1 MLGKCITPQRHA
13 QLVSAGR
20 HPSPAW
26 LSLDA
31 GEFQACYNR
40 RPFLIRHRLAEH
52 PLFTLDALRHLCRR
66 LPRGQLHHRFGVVP
80 VDTHFDSSLCRF
92 KEGLTFEDALDHLQ
106 ERQAY
111 VCIYNAETDPEYL
124 PVVEGLLAEIAAQ
137 SDPLDPVMTWYSSY
151 IFISAHESVTPYHMD
166 REMNFLMQVRGHKT
180 VRLWDPADDGIM
192 DPAQKDYLLSSQA
205 ADARPRY
212 QPSFAEKAMVFELEP
227 GLGVHHPF
235 IAPHLVHTGAELSI
249 SFALTYRTRQ
259 SDTWT
264 DAHRFNQRLRNL
276 GLHPDAVGNHA
287 WSDAVKA
294 GMVRTARHA
303 RAALRVRH

>member
-1 MLGKCITPQRHA
+1 MLGKYVTSQRHA

-20 HPSPAW
+20 QASPAW
-26 LSLDA
+26 LSLDP
-31 GEFQACYNR
+31 GQFQACYNR

-52 PLFTLDALRHLCRR
+52 PLFEFDALRTLCRR

-80 VDTHFDSSLCRF
+80 VDTNFDTSLSRF
-92 KEGLTFEDALDHLQ
+92 KEGLSFDDAIDRLQ

-111 VCIYNAETDPEYL
+111 VCIYNPETDPEYQ
-124 PVVEGLLAEIAAQ
+124 PVVEGLLAEIAAH
-137 SDPLDPVMTWYSSY
+137 SDPLDPVITWYSSY
-151 IFISAHESVTPYHMD
+151 VFISAHESVTPYHMD
-166 REMNFLMQVRGHKT
+166 REMNFLMQVRGRKT
-180 VRLWDPADDGIM
+180 VRLWDPADHEIM
-192 DPAQKDYLLSSQA
+192 SPAQKDYLLSSQA

-212 QPSFAEKAMVFELEP
+212 LPSFDDKAMVFELQP

-235 IAPHLVHTGAELSI
+235 IAPHLVRTGPEPSI

-276 GLHPDAVGNHA
+276 GMHPGTVGRHA
-287 WSDAVKA
+287 WSDGMKA
-294 GMVRTARHA
+294 GLVRTARRA
-303 RAALRVRH
+303 RAALRTRH